1 MSTEYEPT
9 LSICFYLHR
18 DELKTTMLKDI
29 EYDSKNVDEVLE
41 DMIDEKL
48 GLKTIVLRD
57 SSKGDD
63 EYCYCLKTHTK
74 KTRQSRYLFL
84 EELEEYKSVIDEKMK
99 LFSVYKLTH
108 GKPIIMASI
117 FSY

>member
-18 DELKTTMLKDI
+18 DELKNVMLKDI
-29 EYDSKNVDEVLE
+29 DYEENDIDEVLE

-48 GLKTIVLRD
+48 GLKTIILRD
-57 SSKGDD
+57 SRRGED
-63 EYCYCLKTHTK
+63 EYCYCLKVHTK

-84 EELEEYKSVIDEKMK
+84 EDLEEYKGIIDEKIR
-99 LFSVYKLTH
+99 LFSTYNLTH
-108 GKPIIMASI
+108 GKPIIMASL